1 MTTYT
6 IYDDEDTGEMITQV
20 EADSFDEALEVGT
33 KALVQYGQSWADE
46 WQHTCYVHYAIA
58 EGTTYEQSGL
68 EEDQEVYRETLA
80 VDPSEECLTGEDHV
94 WIEARADRFAES
106 GGGMFFQ
113 EKCKVCM
120 AERNINTSATDPFNG
135 SQDNTKVTIHVPKM
149 NLFRCI
155 ECHDLEGRA
164 RWEDIEDQHNPKTI
178 NLCDDCNEARQKLEA

>member
-1 MTTYT
+1 MTKYT
-6 IYDDEDTGEMITQV
+6 IYDDEDTGEMITRV
-20 EADSFDEALEVGT
+20 EADSFAEALENAT
-33 KALVQYGQSWADE
+33 KALVEYGQSWADE

-58 EGTTYEQSGL
+58 EGTASEQSEL
-68 EEDQEVYRETLA
+68 LYDQDVYRETLA
-80 VDPSEECLTGEDHV
+80 VDPSEECLTGEDHQ
-94 WIEARADRFAES
+94 WTESRADRFSES
-106 GGGMFFQ
+106 GCGIYTQ

-120 AERNINTSATDPFNG
+120 AERTIDSGATDRFDG
-135 SQDNTKVTIHVPKM
+135 SQGHTKVTIHVPKM

>member
-6 IYDDEDTGEMITQV
+6 IYDDEDSGEAITTV
-20 EADSFDEALEVGT
+20 EAGSPSEALENAT
-33 KALVQYGQSWADE
+33 KALVQYGQQWADE

-58 EGTTYEQSGL
+58 EGTASEQSEL
-68 EEDQEVYRETLA
+68 EEDQRIYHDTIP
-80 VDPSEECLTGEDHV
+80 VDPTEECLTGEDHQ
-94 WIEARADRFAES
+94 WTESRADRFSES
-106 GGGMFFQ
+106 GGGITSQ

-120 AERNINTSATDPFNG
+120 AERTIDSSATDRFDG

-155 ECHDLEGRA
+155 ECLDLEGRA